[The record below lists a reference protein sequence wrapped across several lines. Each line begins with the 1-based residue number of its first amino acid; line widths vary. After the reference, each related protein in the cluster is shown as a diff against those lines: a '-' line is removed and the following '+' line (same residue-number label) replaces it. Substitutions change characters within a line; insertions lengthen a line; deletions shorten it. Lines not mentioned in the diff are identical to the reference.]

1 LLLGELGELLLVKL
15 IAVLLEELLVLVEE
29 LVSLKAVLLD
39 RLDEESLV
47 KLSAV
52 LLLGEEE
59 E

>member
-1 LLLGELGELLLVKL
+1 MKL

-39 RLDEESLV
+39 RLEEESLV

>member
-1 LLLGELGELLLVKL
+1 MLLGELGELLLVKL